1 MLKYYNTISRL
12 SKTNTIILIALCVVS
27 MLSIWAVSW
36 NYSLAESMSSGTRIS
51 VETATKSDNFV
62 AMSGGLVFIVAII
75 QIVIFMIWVYK
86 FQKGLPIIK
95 INDARW
101 SPGWCVAWWF
111 IPIMSLFRP
120 YQVIAQFW
128 RATSLKNS
136 PTNWKSANVPSLL
149 MVWWITSVIATWFAM
164 IYLRL
169 SASNWNSDRLEDY
182 LSELSLSIFS
192 DASVI
197 ISSVLLIYVIK
208 GITEQLKEKITQLE
222 KTPIIEDTPF
232 AKPESTEKEIKDFEI
247 VAKQKPLKEKPSS
260 ETIETKPSAPK
271 VEIITKKKTK

>member
-12 SKTNTIILIALCVVS
+12 SKTNVIILIALCVVS

-36 NYSLAESMSSGTRIS
+36 NYSLVESMSSGTRVS

-62 AMSGGLVFIVAII
+62 SMSGGLLFIVVII
-75 QIVIFMIWVYK
+75 QIFIFMIWVYK

-101 SPGWCVAWWF
+101 SPSWCVAWWF

-128 RATSLKNS
+128 RATSLTNS
-136 PTNWKSANVPSLL
+136 PTNWKSATVPSLL

-208 GITEQLKEKITQLE
+208 GTTEQLKEKITQLE
-222 KTPIIEDTPF
+222 KTPIIEDSPF
-232 AKPESTEKEIKDFEI
+232 AKPESKEKEIKDFEI

-260 ETIETKPSAPK
+260 ETTETKPSPPK
-271 VEIITKKKTK
+271 IEIITKKKT